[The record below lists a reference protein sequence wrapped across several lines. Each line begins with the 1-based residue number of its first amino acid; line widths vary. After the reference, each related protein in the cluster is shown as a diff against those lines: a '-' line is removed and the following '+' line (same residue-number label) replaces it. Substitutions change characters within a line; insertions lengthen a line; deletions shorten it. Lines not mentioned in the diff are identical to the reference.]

1 MTDASEILGSG
12 VLEDFR
18 SIGRRVSN
26 WGRWGADDERG
37 TLNLIT
43 PDCVVEAAR
52 LVRTGKTFALGI
64 PFDGDGPQ
72 DGRVRANPARMMKE
86 TGGEMPGHPGAFRFA
101 DDYVFMALQA
111 ASQWDSLAH
120 VHYDGL
126 LYNGFPATSVDVTG
140 AARCAVSNLSPGVV
154 GRGVLLDVARLRGVD
169 WLPMGTA
176 ITPEDLDAAAEA
188 GGVEVRSGDV
198 LLVRTGWRRKFVTD
212 KDKAGFKA
220 GEPGLS
226 VRCIDWLHR
235 HGVAAVGSDNFAI
248 EVLPGEYADEY
259 LPVHMIAL
267 RDMGMPLA
275 EILDLEALA
284 EDCAADGVNDFLF
297 AGPPL
302 SFTRGVGS
310 PVNPIALK

>member
-1 MTDASEILGSG
+1 MAGAGS
-12 VLEDFR
+12 LEDFR
-18 SIGRRVSN
+18 AIGRRVSN
-26 WGRWGADDERG
+26 WGRWGAEDERG

-43 PDCVVEAAR
+43 PECVVQAGR

-72 DGRVRANPARMMKE
+72 DGRVRGNPTRMMKE
-86 TGGEMPGHPGAFRFA
+86 TGAQPQGHPGAFRFA

-120 VHYDGL
+120 VHYDGQ
-126 LYNGFPATSVDVTG
+126 LYNGFPAGSVDVTG
-140 AARCAVSNLSPGVV
+140 AARCSVSNLSPGVV
-154 GRGVLLDVARLRGVD
+154 GRGVLLDVARLHGVD

-176 ITPEDLDAAAEA
+176 IPPEDLDAAAEA
-188 GGVEVRSGDV
+188 AGVEVRSGDV

-212 KDKAGFKA
+212 RDKAGFKA

-226 VRCIDWLHR
+226 VRCADWLHER
-235 HGVAAVGSDNFAI
+235 GVAAVGSDNFAI
-248 EVLPGEYADEY
+248 EVLPGEYEDEY
-259 LPVHMIAL
+259 LPLHMIAL

-275 EILDLEALA
+275 EILDLEELARDCA
-284 EDCAADGVNDFLF
+284 EDGVHEFLF
-297 AGPPL
+297 TGPPL

-310 PVNPIALK
+310 PVNPLALK

>member
-1 MTDASEILGSG
+1 MASSP
-12 VLEDFR
+12 LEDFR
-18 SIGRRVSN
+18 TIGRRVRN
-26 WGRWGADDERG
+26 WGRWGDDDERG

-43 PDCVVEAAR
+43 PARVVEAAR

-72 DGRVRANPARMMKE
+72 DGRIRGNPARMMKE
-86 TGGEMPGHPGAFRFA
+86 TGAGPQGNPGAFRYA

-120 VHYDGL
+120 VHYDGQ
-126 LYNGFPATSVDVTG
+126 LYNGFPASDVDVTG
-140 AARCAVSNLSPGVV
+140 AAHCSVSNLSPGVV
-154 GRGVLLDVARLRGVD
+154 GRGVLLDVARRRGVD
-169 WLPMGTA
+169 WLPAGTA
-176 ITPEDLDAAAEA
+176 ILPEDLDDAATAQ
-188 GGVEVRSGDV
+188 GVEVREGDV

-212 KDKAGFKA
+212 GDKAGFKA

-226 VRCIDWLHR
+226 IRCADWLHGHR
-235 HGVAAVGSDNFAI
+235 VAAVGSDNFAI
-248 EVLPGEYADEY
+248 EVLPGEYDDEY
-259 LPVHMIAL
+259 LPLHMVAL

-275 EILDLEALA
+275 EILDLEELA
-284 EDCAADGVNDFLF
+284 DDCSGDGVYEFLF

-310 PVNPIALK
+310 PVNPLALK